1 MPVKK
6 EELIV
11 LIDQLK
17 FVFDIVR
24 MVDATRT
31 RQVSL
36 DRCGELV
43 AEPYKCYAAWNKN
56 ARCENCISA
65 KAFSCKGRLTKFEFV
80 NNDIYHVIAKYI
92 EVDGVPYVLEMVSQ
106 ITDKVLIS
114 AYGEN
119 EFVGAISSYNHKLYS
134 DALTGAQNRNYF
146 DEQLLGLAYIGAL
159 AMIDVDNFKG
169 VNDTYGHPVGD
180 LALCAVVNAI
190 SSCLRSSDKI
200 IRYGGDEFTLCFANM
215 PRESFLKKLEQI
227 RKTVEG
233 IFIEE
238 APGLRLTVSIGAVC
252 QPLPAAEALREA
264 DQMLY
269 LAKNEKNSVRLK

>member
-1 MPVKK
+1 
-6 EELIV
+6 
-11 LIDQLK
+11 
-17 FVFDIVR
+17 
-24 MVDATRT
+24 
-31 RQVSL
+31 
-36 DRCGELV
+36 
-43 AEPYKCYAAWNKN
+43 
-56 ARCENCISA
+56 
-65 KAFSCKGRLTKFEFV
+65 
-80 NNDIYHVIAKYI
+80 
-92 EVDGVPYVLEMVSQ
+92 
-106 ITDKVLIS
+106 
-114 AYGEN
+114 
-119 EFVGAISSYNHKLYS
+119 
-134 DALTGAQNRNYF
+134 
-146 DEQLLGLAYIGAL
+146 
-159 AMIDVDNFKG
+159 MIDVDNFKG